1 MHPQE
6 IEKKAKIKYW
16 LEVSGMGRK
25 ELAQKL
31 SVSDNALNGWLST
44 RDIPPARWQE
54 IKAIFEPE
62 DIPPE
67 PRNKILGGNFTAT
80 EVESV
85 LKAANGKEMSE
96 FIRELVLR
104 QVKQDIENASVNQ
117 SPQ

>member
-16 LEVSGMGRK
+16 LEVSKMGRK

-31 SVSDNALNGWLST
+31 NVSDNALNGWLST
-44 RDIPPARWQE
+44 KDIPPARWKE
-54 IKAIFEPE
+54 IKDLFEPE
-62 DIPPE
+62 EIPHE
-67 PRNKILGGNFTAT
+67 PRNKILGGNFTAA
-80 EVESV
+80 EVEDII
-85 LKAANGKEMSE
+85 KAANGKEMSD

-104 QVKQDIENASVNQ
+104 QVKQDIENNLGNQ